1 MSFVGNVNAMT
12 CSSQINTFSDEYDV
26 PSPPMAGLRGAR
38 NANNASNRTA
48 SDLFTNTNFA
58 SATSPN
64 RTMKNIPGAANNSSE
79 TAESKA
85 LNSSILIT
93 SSSGDKNGSGRD
105 GKEGAQ
111 GQKRK
116 PCNCK
121 NSKCLKLYCDCFA
134 MKMYCDG
141 CNCRDC
147 HNNEAHKAV
156 RDEAIKATL
165 DKNPNAFQAKITR
178 DNAGS
183 EHSSG
188 CHCKKSK
195 CLKKYCECFEAAVYC
210 SEKCKC
216 LDCENYEGSVALAQR
231 KAKIRDGR
239 KITQPFSKARGA
251 GAENPAITTV
261 RLESQLN
268 GEVSNISPGI
278 VGRQGVATRQST
290 RSTRSVYK
298 ADSAFSPPRSNELA
312 AAASRRRPDNV
323 SPVAYILSCCSDTEA
338 LVISIF
344 HFLTDTDL
352 YNASLVSKAW
362 LKTAFD
368 QALWEYDDVNDG
380 LAEAVSLNSVEN
392 GDTAGILVG
401 PVL

>member
-1 MSFVGNVNAMT
+1 M
-12 CSSQINTFSDEYDV
+12 
-26 PSPPMAGLRGAR
+26 
-38 NANNASNRTA
+38 
-48 SDLFTNTNFA
+48 
-58 SATSPN
+58 
-64 RTMKNIPGAANNSSE
+64 
-79 TAESKA
+79 
-85 LNSSILIT
+85 
-93 SSSGDKNGSGRD
+93 
-105 GKEGAQ
+105 
-111 GQKRK
+111 
-116 PCNCK
+116 
-121 NSKCLKLYCDCFA
+121 
-134 MKMYCDG
+134 
-141 CNCRDC
+141 
-147 HNNEAHKAV
+147 
-156 RDEAIKATL
+156 
-165 DKNPNAFQAKITR
+165 
-178 DNAGS
+178 
-183 EHSSG
+183 
-188 CHCKKSK
+188 
-195 CLKKYCECFEAAVYC
+195 YC

-216 LDCENYEGSVALAQR
+216 LDCDNYEGSVALAQR

-278 VGRQGVATRQST
+278 LGRQGVATRQST
-290 RSTRSVYK
+290 RSTRSVYM
-298 ADSAFSPPRSNELA
+298 A
-312 AAASRRRPDNV
+312 AAARRRRPDNV
-323 SPVAYILSCCSDTEA
+323 SPVAYILSCCSDTEP

-380 LAEAVSLNSVEN
+380 LAEAVSFNSVEN